1 MHEWRG
7 TYLPLFDRSSVAQNS
22 IRNHSTNH
30 TSRGITRE
38 PERMPRDMFVR
49 CIPHS
54 SNQRET
60 WTDGTFENAEQETE
74 DHQTSETVCDRVQC
88 KDDAPDEHE
97 DTEIFSEGKFDE
109 AEGDGI

>member
-60 WTDGTFENAEQETE
+60 WTDGTLENAEQETE

-88 KDDAPDEHE
+88 KDDAPNEHE
-97 DTEIFSEGKFDE
+97 DTEIFSEGKFDK
-109 AEGDGI
+109 A